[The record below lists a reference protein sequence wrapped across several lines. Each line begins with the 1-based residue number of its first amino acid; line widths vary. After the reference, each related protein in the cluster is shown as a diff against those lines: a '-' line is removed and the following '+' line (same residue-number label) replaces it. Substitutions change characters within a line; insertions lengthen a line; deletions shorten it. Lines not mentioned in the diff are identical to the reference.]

1 MATEACTFQQPAPPS
16 ILSTYISS
24 NRSESN
30 LKTLYVIDLLLL
42 IVFNNHFCSLA
53 GLRQI

>member
-1 MATEACTFQQPAPPS
+1 MAAEACTFQQPAPPS